1 MWLRWLCVRKMQIGY
16 QIPVL
21 ILFAPPHQQCLHN
34 MWTTVSLRHAII
46 HDLYPCI
53 LLLLL
58 CSGELLS
65 TDVIIAVVSSTS
77 VFIISL
83 CSITIFI
90 FICGFLCGRH
100 FSKKPTTSQSRE
112 EELTEGIQLG
122 PSSPSGPVYENI
134 ASEAIEHCDN
144 DESNVDL
151 NTNVSY
157 GPLSIFTK

>member
-1 MWLRWLCVRKMQIGY
+1 
-16 QIPVL
+16 
-21 ILFAPPHQQCLHN
+21 
-34 MWTTVSLRHAII
+34 MWTTVSLRHAIV

-53 LLLLL
+53 LLF

-77 VFIISL
+77 VFVL

-112 EELTEGIQLG
+112 EGITEDIQLG